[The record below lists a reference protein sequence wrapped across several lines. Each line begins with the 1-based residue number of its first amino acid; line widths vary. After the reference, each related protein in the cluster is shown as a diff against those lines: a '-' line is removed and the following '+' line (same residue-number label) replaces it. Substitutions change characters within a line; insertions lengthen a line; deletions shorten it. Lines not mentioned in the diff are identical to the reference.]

1 MRLRSAR
8 RWAPAAVLI
17 LAHLASLIAL
27 SGGPAVA
34 GPYVTETSGIRWND
48 VGGLRWNDVGG
59 IRWSDVG
66 GIRWNDVGG
75 VRWNDVGGLLFN
87 DATGVRWNDVDG
99 VRWNDVGALLF
110 DGALKTGVVD
120 IDLDL
125 LSRLS
130 FLPDTSS
137 INVIVTYRAAPTA
150 LDLANLQAMGIL
162 GGT

>member
-8 RWAPAAVLI
+8 RRTPAAVLI

-75 VRWNDVGGLLFN
+75 VRWNDVGG
-87 DATGVRWNDVDG
+87 

-130 FLPDTSS
+130 FLPDSSS
-137 INVIVTYRAAPTA
+137 INV
-150 LDLANLQAMGIL
+150 
-162 GGT
+162 